1 VNGRSDRRVPLSRA
15 LAAIL
20 VMALAWP
27 LLVGFGE
34 SAESHNR
41 RGNRLYRQ
49 GEYDKA
55 LEQYRGAQVLDPDI
69 PGLALN
75 AGDALFR
82 KDEFQDSVREF
93 SVASAAADS
102 IMSGNAFYNAGNAL
116 MAAGDL
122 DGAIESYKAALIR
135 HPRDADAKFNLEL
148 ALRKREEHEKQQQ
161 SRQGENGQNQE
172 QQNQKS
178 QQDQQNQ
185 QNQENQGQEQQ
196 QQQQQQQQ
204 QPAQEQPQQGQQ
216 EQQQSQEQ
224 QNQEGQARMSR
235 ADAERLL
242 DAIDEAEKELQAELR
257 AAPAKERKKVE
268 KDW

>member
-185 QNQENQGQEQQ
+185 Q
-196 QQQQQQQQ
+196 QQQQ